1 MQMTTEEII
10 RNYTEAKDKSKQI
23 GILADLNGCDKEK
36 IRSILRTKGV
46 PLPTKGRPK
55 KETSTR
61 KTSTK
66 TKEPTST
73 VKKVT
78 WPKPDLK
85 IEDLVQK
92 DEFESPIRPLET
104 KIVGGVPTEITF
116 INKDTGEKITQVYG
130 ETKPDEEKP
139 IEAKL
144 FIPGIVRDL
153 VLKRI
158 AQMETEILKLRLD
171 KEELEDFLEQF
182 ADDV

>member
-1 MQMTTEEII
+1 MQMTVEEII

-55 KETSTR
+55 G
-61 KTSTK
+61 KTV
-66 TKEPTST
+66 E
-73 VKKVT
+73 KVT
-78 WPKPDLK
+78 WPKKDPK

-92 DEFESPIRPLET
+92 DEFESPMRLLGTIIEDDVV
-104 KIVGGVPTEITF
+104 KQVTF
-116 INKDTGEKITQVYG
+116 INKDTGEKTTQVFD
-130 ETKPDEEKP
+130 ETKPHEEKP

-144 FIPGIVRDL
+144 FIPEVVKGL
-153 VLKRI
+153 VIERISQIEFEITKLK
-158 AQMETEILKLRLD
+158 LD